1 MSCVGYRST
10 VFIKQMNPTAM
21 TASVV
26 AIMLRRVGEG
36 DFSVRH
42 DYCLKQT
49 HEHWEL
55 GTWFRRKCIIAG
67 RLIFSF

>member
-1 MSCVGYRST
+1 M
-10 VFIKQMNPTAM
+10 AM

-36 DFSVRH
+36 FSVRH
-42 DYCLKQT
+42 DYSLKRT

-55 GTWFRRKCIIAG
+55 GTRSTRKCIIAG

>member
-1 MSCVGYRST
+1 M
-10 VFIKQMNPTAM
+10 AM

-26 AIMLRRVGEG
+26 AIMLRRVGGGE
-36 DFSVRH
+36 FSVRH
-42 DYCLKQT
+42 DYSLKRT

-55 GTWFRRKCIIAG
+55 GTWLRRKCIIAG